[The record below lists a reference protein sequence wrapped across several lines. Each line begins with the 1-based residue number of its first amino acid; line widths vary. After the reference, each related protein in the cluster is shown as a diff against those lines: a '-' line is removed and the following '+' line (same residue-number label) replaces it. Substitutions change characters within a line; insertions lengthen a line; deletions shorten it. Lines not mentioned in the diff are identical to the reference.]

1 MVVFNVVPVV
11 YEILL
16 FVALD
21 VSKYKKIAQR
31 LETKAR

>member
-1 MVVFNVVPVV
+1 MVVFSLVPVA

-31 LETKAR
+31 LEKKAR